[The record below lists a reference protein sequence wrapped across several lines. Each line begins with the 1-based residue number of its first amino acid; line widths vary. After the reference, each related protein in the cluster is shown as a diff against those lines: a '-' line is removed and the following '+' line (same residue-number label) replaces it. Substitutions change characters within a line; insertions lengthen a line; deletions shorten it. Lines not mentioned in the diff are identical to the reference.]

1 MLTANTIVPIVI
13 EIICGAAGAVLL
25 CRLVRRLSSG
35 LIADAVVGALGGLAF
50 TWLAARIPGLGRFVG
65 RVEQVADATAQS
77 MGALSPAILVGVGV
91 AGLIGG
97 MLLAALVGLIRSRL
111 VTE

>member
-1 MLTANTIVPIVI
+1 MLTANAVVPIVI
-13 EIICGAAGAVLL
+13 EIICGAAGAVFL
-25 CRLVRRLSSG
+25 CWLVRRLSSG
-35 LIADAVVGALGGLAF
+35 LTADAIVGALGGLTF

-65 RVEQVADATAQS
+65 RVEQVADAAAQS

-91 AGLIGG
+91 AGLVGG
-97 MLLAALVGLIRSRL
+97 LLLAALVGLIRSRL